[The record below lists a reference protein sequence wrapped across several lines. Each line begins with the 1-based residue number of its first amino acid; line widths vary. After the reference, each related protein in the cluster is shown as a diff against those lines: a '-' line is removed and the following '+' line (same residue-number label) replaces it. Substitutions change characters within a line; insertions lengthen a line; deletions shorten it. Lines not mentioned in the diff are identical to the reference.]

1 MSSFGSNKQFRS
13 QDNENYTHK
22 PTPVIAVAQQ
32 KQPVKPSKTNSGK
45 CNNDST
51 STIYEPA
58 KRPPKADIAR
68 FMAMTTP
75 EILEKVRAEQEK
87 RWAEDK
93 IRNEE
98 FLKMF
103 GIEIVT

>member
-1 MSSFGSNKQFRS
+1 M
-13 QDNENYTHK
+13 EITHK
-22 PTPVIAVAQQ
+22 TTPFIAVAQQ
-32 KQPVKPSKTNSGK
+32 KQIVTPSKRSSGK

-58 KRPPKADIAR
+58 RPVKRPPKADVER
-68 FMAMTTP
+68 FMVVTTP
-75 EILEKVRAEQEK
+75 EILKKVRAEQEK